1 MDSFIASLVSG
12 HLFSKGVDTAQN
24 RFQHY
29 LQGKDISIILDEYD
43 KTFMYHH
50 EADISLSNCD
60 MGAVFEKRKILITYA
75 KDCLKKDNSVIKN
88 NLKQEFIDIA
98 CREIGDD
105 SAVVQNYLNNFYI
118 LVLAKETKEV
128 SVGVRALLNLYA
140 DSQYEINKI
149 TYEELERLK
158 RAVEK
163 IGGDRTESVDFKSYY
178 QNVIQRFSAE
188 KQGPYR
194 NLVGSA
200 SDERSYIDAY
210 IKVESKR
217 VPALSFLNDWFND
230 ADYGTILISGEPGH
244 GKSLLC
250 DKAVIEFCKGKFLQG
265 KAQNVLAISLNT
277 GQNRKII
284 IDGEVELENALVWK
298 AKRKQKFTFQDCQGS
313 LLFMDG
319 FDEFI
324 DEAKRTDTNIKNIY
338 DFMES
343 VNDIAFINRIHIVVL
358 SRTIA
363 VAYDLDSLSGS
374 YQHYKLLPIS
384 EEQQNRWLDEHK
396 EYNDYKEDFYAFRK
410 QKNLNDLLG
419 VPLLFRLIV
428 HNRFK
433 TISSNTVELYD
444 NLFTNLL
451 KNRHITDDEEIQ
463 LIEQG
468 LMKLAY
474 KVYCTDTTTAYY
486 LRKDLADKWVFSFYI
501 CAYNGKTIGF
511 FHRTF
516 YQYFLAKYIYVELV
530 KLTDENAKSFIGL
543 LAERELDATVRQY
556 LPLML
561 NNGDEVTVHANIE
574 KMIVALIKTEAYV
587 ALKPRVESGDADN
600 SKILRSQ
607 NIFRNVFHI
616 AAAFAHVIQ
625 IPFKGNLDILV
636 RKFRSE
642 GIILI
647 CGRNKSADLKE
658 ACLAGAYLKRAHL
671 TKADL
676 TKADLRGADLR
687 NVHLYKS
694 IMSESNLIEA
704 NLKGANMREANL
716 GGADLRGACMNN
728 AHLSEAVLTK
738 ANLRDANLRRANL
751 KQADLSEASL
761 EKAYLT
767 FAYLLKANLRN
778 AYMREADLRGA
789 DLRGA
794 CLAGANLRGAD
805 LNKADLSGADLV
817 GSIFNIT
824 ELTNSNLS
832 SASVDIRY
840 KEIIDPTTKGYGS
853 INWVKV

>member
-1 MDSFIASLVSG
+1 M
-12 HLFSKGVDTAQN
+12 
-24 RFQHY
+24 
-29 LQGKDISIILDEYD
+29 
-43 KTFMYHH
+43 
-50 EADISLSNCD
+50 
-60 MGAVFEKRKILITYA
+60 
-75 KDCLKKDNSVIKN
+75 
-88 NLKQEFIDIA
+88 
-98 CREIGDD
+98 
-105 SAVVQNYLNNFYI
+105 
-118 LVLAKETKEV
+118 
-128 SVGVRALLNLYA
+128 
-140 DSQYEINKI
+140 
-149 TYEELERLK
+149 
-158 RAVEK
+158 
-163 IGGDRTESVDFKSYY
+163 
-178 QNVIQRFSAE
+178 
-188 KQGPYR
+188 
-194 NLVGSA
+194 
-200 SDERSYIDAY
+200 
-210 IKVESKR
+210 
-217 VPALSFLNDWFND
+217 
-230 ADYGTILISGEPGH
+230 
-244 GKSLLC
+244 
-250 DKAVIEFCKGKFLQG
+250 
-265 KAQNVLAISLNT
+265 
-277 GQNRKII
+277 
-284 IDGEVELENALVWK
+284 
-298 AKRKQKFTFQDCQGS
+298 
-313 LLFMDG
+313 
-319 FDEFI
+319 
-324 DEAKRTDTNIKNIY
+324 
-338 DFMES
+338 
-343 VNDIAFINRIHIVVL
+343 
-358 SRTIA
+358 
-363 VAYDLDSLSGS
+363 
-374 YQHYKLLPIS
+374 
-384 EEQQNRWLDEHK
+384 
-396 EYNDYKEDFYAFRK
+396 
-410 QKNLNDLLG
+410 
-419 VPLLFRLIV
+419 FRLIV

-704 NLKGANMREANL
+704 
-716 GGADLRGACMNN
+716 
-728 AHLSEAVLTK
+728 VLTK